1 MDSQFLT
8 KNDKE
13 ITKDLLFF
21 KVGSHLSKFYGARIS
36 VFVNTVVP
44 LFIRSF
50 LPKATPS
57 YIIRPATLTKGY
69 PPLILSGQPLLPKA
83 TPSYIIRPATP
94 TKGYPPLIL
103 SGQPPLPKASGQPLL
118 PKATLPL
125 YYQARFQMLR
135 DNKNTTKNNSTFS
148 LQNLMGLA
156 Y

>member
-21 KVGSHLSKFYGARIS
+21 KVGRHLSKFYGARIS

-50 LPKATPS
+50 LLKATPLLYYQASHS
-57 YIIRPATLTKGY
+57 YQRLPS
-69 PPLILSGQPLLPKA
+69 LILSGQSLLPKA

-94 TKGYPPLIL
+94 TKGYPLLYYQASHSYQKLPPLIL
-103 SGQPPLPKASGQPLL
+103 SGQPLL
-118 PKATLPL
+118 PKATP
-125 YYQARFQMLR
+125 
-135 DNKNTTKNNSTFS
+135 S
-148 LQNLMGLA
+148 
-156 Y
+156 

>member
-50 LPKATPS
+50 
-57 YIIRPATLTKGY
+57 
-69 PPLILSGQPLLPKA
+69 LPKA